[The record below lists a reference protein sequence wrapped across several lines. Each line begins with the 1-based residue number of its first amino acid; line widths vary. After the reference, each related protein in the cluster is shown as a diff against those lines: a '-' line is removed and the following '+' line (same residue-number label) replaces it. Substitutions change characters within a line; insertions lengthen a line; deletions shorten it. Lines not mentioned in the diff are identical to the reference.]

1 MLLEAKD
8 LKKVYAVGQFNRQ
21 VTAVDHFNLNI
32 DCGEFVYITG
42 RSGSGKSTAMNM
54 MVGLLKPTSG
64 SVIINGVDL
73 WSQSDSQISALRN
86 FNIGYVPQGVNLLSD
101 FTVID
106 NIRLPFY
113 IQKRSG
119 NCDSLALKLL
129 YEVGLQEHA
138 MKFPS
143 ELSGGEMRRIAIAR
157 AMINQPQLLVADEP
171 TGDLDDQTSD
181 EIMRL
186 FDVASKKGIAVILV
200 THDLHLSTKFGSTP
214 RICEIA

>member
-1 MLLEAKD
+1 MLLEAKE
-8 LKKVYAVGQFNRQ
+8 LKRVYTIGQYQKQ

-54 MVGLLKPTSG
+54 IVGLLKPTSG
-64 SVIINGVDL
+64 SVLFNGVDL
-73 WSQSDSQISALRN
+73 WSQSDSRISALRN

-129 YEVGLQEHA
+129 REVGLQEHA
-138 MKFPS
+138 MKFPY

-157 AMINQPQLLVADEP
+157 AMINQPRLLVADEP

-181 EIMRL
+181 EIMKL
-186 FDVASKKGIAVILV
+186 FDMASKNGIAVILV
-200 THDLHLSTKFGSTP
+200 THDLRSNTKYGSMP